1 MSSLLKGLIPL
12 ALFAVLAV
20 FLAIGL
26 TRDPSKLPSELI
38 DRPLPTF
45 AMETLSGEPISSTD
59 LLGEVAMLNVFGSW
73 CVACLVEHPLMM
85 ELSER
90 GAVKIIG
97 VNWRDTKDN
106 ANRWLTRY
114 GDPYDPIIFDS
125 DSHLV
130 IDLGV
135 TGAPETFILDRDGR
149 IRYKHTGPITED
161 IWTDTLRPLINTLN
175 AETSSPAPEP
185 PL

>member
-1 MSSLLKGLIPL
+1 MSSLFKGLIPL
-12 ALFAVLAV
+12 ALFAVLAI

-38 DRPLPTF
+38 DRPLPSF
-45 AMETLSGEPISSTD
+45 EMETLSGDPVTSTD
-59 LLGEVAMLNVFGSW
+59 LVGEVAMLNVFGSW

-85 ELSER
+85 ELTAR

-106 ANRWLTRY
+106 ANRWLARH
-114 GDPYDPIIFDS
+114 GDPYETIIFDA
-125 DSHLV
+125 DSRLA

-149 IRYKHTGPITED
+149 IRYKHTGPITQDTWDE
-161 IWTDTLRPLINTLN
+161 TLRPLINTLN
-175 AETSSPAPEP
+175 AETP
-185 PL
+185 

>member
-12 ALFAVLAV
+12 ALFAVLAI

-45 AMETLSGEPISSTD
+45 EMETLSGEPIASAD
-59 LLGEVAMLNVFGSW
+59 LVGEVAMLNVFGSW

-85 ELSER
+85 ELTAR

-106 ANRWLTRY
+106 ADRWLARH
-114 GDPYDPIIFDS
+114 GDPYETIIFDA
-125 DSHLV
+125 DSRLV

-149 IRYKHTGPITED
+149 IRYKHTGPITQD
-161 IWTDTLRPLINTLN
+161 IWDETLRPLINTLN
-175 AETSSPAPEP
+175 AETP
-185 PL
+185 

>member
-12 ALFAVLAV
+12 ALFAVLAI

-45 AMETLSGEPISSTD
+45 EMETLSGEPIASAD
-59 LLGEVAMLNVFGSW
+59 LVGEVAMLNVFGSW

-85 ELSER
+85 ELTAR

-106 ANRWLTRY
+106 ADRWLARH
-114 GDPYDPIIFDS
+114 GDPYETIVFDA
-125 DSHLV
+125 DSRLA

-135 TGAPETFILDRDGR
+135 TGAPETFIIDRKGR

-161 IWTDTLRPLINTLN
+161 IWDETLRPLINTLN
-175 AETSSPAPEP
+175 AETP
-185 PL
+185 